1 MLINKDSPLRN
12 IPIVLNRRQLLFIEG
27 IRLTVETADLAYRRL
42 LATLPILS
50 KHLNNLDPDNPST
63 VSVMLDA
70 WAVVDSLHRLR
81 GLIDNLPGFKGKKK
95 SPTIRAFLDSTQKV
109 AALRNTV
116 QHLGTEIS
124 DAVDDS
130 NWTVF
135 GTLSWGLVE
144 PAKNEVLACFYLPGA
159 PTGLHPIINPLSRRV
174 WHLPLDMVT
183 LERSGIS
190 VCLSDAMRRV
200 EALVAAMEKT
210 LAEAFSQQVPAE
222 HQGKTHGAD
231 IVVSLVIAVGP
242 EQIVPEGTLD
252 PDPEPGPDA
261 SYGDEADDE
270 QASNVSL

>member
-1 MLINKDSPLRN
+1 MVGEGVLGKVEGLVNCWH
-12 IPIVLNRRQLLFIEG
+12 PIS
-27 IRLTVETADLAYRRL
+27 TVEAKAAMPSRL
-42 LATLPILS
+42 NTTR
-50 KHLNNLDPDNPST
+50 KRFC
-63 VSVMLDA
+63 
-70 WAVVDSLHRLR
+70 W
-81 GLIDNLPGFKGKKK
+81 
-95 SPTIRAFLDSTQKV
+95 
-109 AALRNTV
+109 ALRNTV

-200 EALVAAMEKT
+200 EALVSAMEKT